1 MLHRH
6 QLDLHLS
13 LPTIPRLQNDERH
26 SGKHPYYCLLF
37 TWGEDDA
44 AGIEHFDSIDC
55 TAPILSKDGVEPGY
69 CPGPQA
75 HDPLEP
81 QIWFLCT
88 LLVPEMEVEPMP
100 LEGLR

>member
-1 MLHRH
+1 MSGTAASTPTTACSSPGVRMM
-6 QLDLHLS
+6 QQGLS
-13 LPTIPRLQNDERH
+13 I
-26 SGKHPYYCLLF
+26 S
-37 TWGEDDA
+37 
-44 AGIEHFDSIDC
+44 
-55 TAPILSKDGVEPGY
+55 TASTARRLSKDGVEPGY